1 MSVFENMKQMISA
14 TANLVVTMP
23 VTKKLVVTAVTTN
36 LVVTAVTTNNY
47 YDKAGCN
54 SCYDE
59 AGPIGILLRILCL
72 GLSEGQVRTSEVRT
86 GQVRTGQFRTVQVQG
101 HLYNSFRDTIT
112 QNFLMS
118 LNEL

>member
-23 VTKKLVVTAVTTN
+23 
-36 LVVTAVTTNNY
+36 VTTNNY

-112 QNFLMS
+112 QNFS
-118 LNEL
+118 VPNVPK